1 MAEMERSQMLQLRQ
15 WQEYMETDRV
25 ALTQRVKELES
36 KVAGL
41 EQVIKAEQQA
51 SLLALEAISSAFVAK
66 QP

>member
-1 MAEMERSQMLQLRQ
+1 MERAQNVQFRH

-25 ALTQRVKELES
+25 ALTRRVQELES

-51 SLLALEAISSAFVAK
+51 SLLALEAISTAFLAK
-66 QP
+66 TA